1 MQGSTKSIDLLKN
14 RTNLLDEFIKWALS
28 FGRLL
33 IIVVE
38 VVAFTAFIWRFTL
51 DRQLIDL
58 NDKIKQEQ
66 AIIEATKSREDTY
79 RNLQQRLASL
89 KLINTN
95 GNKSFKIMN
104 DIVAFTPAEITFNSI
119 TIENGQLKIDS
130 NVQNIASLTSF
141 INSLREYKQ
150 IDSVNIN
157 SIQNRSQSS
166 SVNVI
171 ISAKLKEGK

>member
-119 TIENGQLKIDS
+119 TIENDQLKIDS